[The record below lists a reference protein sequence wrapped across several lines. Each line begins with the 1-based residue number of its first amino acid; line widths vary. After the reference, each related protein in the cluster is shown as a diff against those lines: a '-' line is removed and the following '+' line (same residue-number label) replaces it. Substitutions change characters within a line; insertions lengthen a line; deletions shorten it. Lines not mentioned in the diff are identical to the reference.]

1 VALTQ
6 WQRPLNR
13 SESYDYPARPAPS
26 RSDPDGPTCLSL
38 LQSDFSTCPRSCQ
51 SCMTTH
57 PEPLRINP
65 SRLSSCRPPSF
76 APAPARHAL
85 PRRINRTPPRPPIP
99 TQLQSRLSPLRAD
112 FPSRARPISPDP
124 SIRLPPP
131 SRALFS
137 PRANPTRL
145 PTPSPAIAAQLDTS
159 AQIPSSHSDVPPP
172 GLLRPIQT
180 DFPCLFSPYL
190 VPRPFMTNR
199 TTAPRSDSSLHT
211 QSARSRSDSSL
222 LPSHFCP
229 LRSPAPWSSCFDP
242 LDKPDRRQ
250 NNPILPERQ
259 IRQRKEGSK

>member
-85 PRRINRTPPRPPIP
+85 PRRINCTPSRPPIP
-99 TQLQSRLSPLRAD
+99 TQLQPRLSPLRTD

-145 PTPSPAIAAQLDTS
+145 PTPSPAIAAQLNSTRQPRS
-159 AQIPSSHSDVPPP
+159 HQAIPTYRHLASS
-172 GLLRPIQT
+172 IQT
-180 DFPCLFSPYL
+180 KPTFHVCSPL
-190 VPRPFMTNR
+190 T
-199 TTAPRSDSSLHT
+199 SSLYDKPDHGSPFRQLT
-211 QSARSRSDSSL
+211 PHPVCSVPFRQLTPSQSL
-222 LPSHFCP
+222 LPSPITCP
-229 LRSPAPWSSCFDP
+229 LVLPLRPARQTGPKTEQPHPPRTTNST
-242 LDKPDRRQ
+242 KKRR
-250 NNPILPERQ
+250 
-259 IRQRKEGSK
+259 K